1 MPDLRQYCTFFL
13 EDLFLGVEAHHVQEI
28 LRGQELTR
36 VPLVPPVIGGLLN
49 LRGQIVTAIELRD
62 RLGLSPRPA
71 GKPPVHVVMH
81 TAEGT
86 FSLLVDEV
94 GDVLELPAEAMEEPP
109 RNTAP
114 AIHRLTRGVHM
125 LKERLLLV
133 LDLMKVLVLPHIEG
147 TIGGRAP

>member
-1 MPDLRQYCTFFL
+1 VSERRQYCTFFL
-13 EDLFLGVEAHHVQEI
+13 DDLFLGVEVHHVQEI
-28 LRGQELTR
+28 LRRQELTR

-62 RLGLSPRPA
+62 RLGLPSRSVE
-71 GKPPVHVVMH
+71 KSPVHVVMR

-86 FSLLVDEV
+86 FILLVDEV
-94 GDVLELPAEAMEEPP
+94 GDVLELPSDTMEEPP

-125 LKERLLLV
+125 LKDRLLLV
-133 LDLMKVLVLPHIEG
+133 LDVMKVLELPHVEA
-147 TIGGRAP
+147 TVGGRAP

>member
-28 LRGQELTR
+28 LRSQELTR

-71 GKPPVHVVMH
+71 GKPPVHVVMR

-94 GDVLELPAEAMEEPP
+94 GDVLELPVEAMEEPP
-109 RNTAP
+109 RNTAS

-133 LDLMKVLVLPHIEG
+133 LDLMKVLVLPHIEV
-147 TIGGRAP
+147 TIGGKAP